1 MSILNKTAVPII
13 RHAALEQ
20 PPKVDWT
27 NFLQECS
34 HRYNWIRNYDDK
46 DYWFIEFA
54 NSYSFKFC
62 LDSLLPLDIIE
73 KIKNKEVTLI
83 LCNSQH
89 GYHRI
94 IEDIYNCVVIN
105 YNIPPEQILLLSN
118 SPDILAE
125 ILVVSKE
132 KNRDQIKVEFMI
144 EFEAEAKEVAKSF
157 TTAKNTLEY
166 KEYPKKFLSFNGLPR
181 PHRTAI
187 QLLLKTNNLLH
198 NGYVSYNVRLQDNPT
213 QDPEHWYN
221 QLIGR
226 EELSVFFSSFKDDI
240 CKLTPIYLDTT
251 PKTHHMVHPANMAK
265 VHLPMYEN
273 SYFSLI
279 TETAAYKGYS
289 DDGFTGAGRILSEK
303 TFKAI
308 VNQHPFILVAMP
320 RSLEELHDLGYK
332 TFSPWIDES
341 YDQEEDDVKR
351 TFMIMREVKK
361 LCNLD
366 PDELKGFLQFAKE
379 IVVYNYNL
387 LVSKNKWT
395 YPLNYKW
402 TYPLN

>member
-20 PPKVDWT
+20 PPTVDWT
-27 NFLQECS
+27 VFLS
-34 HRYNWIRNYDDK
+34 HHPRYSWIRNYDDK
-46 DYWFIEFA
+46 NYWFIEFA

-94 IEDIYNCVVIN
+94 IEDIYNCVVIK

-125 ILVVSKE
+125 ILFVSKE
-132 KNRDQIKVEFMI
+132 KNCDQIKAEFMI
-144 EFEAEAKEVAKSF
+144 EFEAEAREVINSF

-187 QLLLKTNNLLH
+187 QFLLKTNNLLRS
-198 NGYVSYNVRLQDNPT
+198 GYVSYNVRLQDNPT

-221 QLIGR
+221 QLIDR
-226 EELSVFFSSFKDDI
+226 EELRIFFSAYKDDI

-251 PKTHHMVHPANMAK
+251 PETHHMVHPAKVNK
-265 VHLPMYEN
+265 VHLSMYEN
-273 SYFSLI
+273 SYFSLV
-279 TETAAYKGYS
+279 TETAAYNGFS
-289 DDGFTGAGRILSEK
+289 DEGFTGAGRILSEK

-351 TFMIMREVKK
+351 TLMIMEEVKK
-361 LCNLD
+361 LCNLQSE
-366 PDELKGFLQFAKE
+366 ELKEFLQFAKE
-379 IVVYNYNL
+379 IVVYNYNVL
-387 LVSKNKWT
+387 ASKNKWT
-395 YPLNYKW
+395 YPLN
-402 TYPLN
+402 

>member
-13 RHAALEQ
+13 RHAAHEQ

-27 NFLQECS
+27 NFLQDPF

-46 DYWFIEFA
+46 NYWFIEFA

-125 ILVVSKE
+125 ILFVSKE
-132 KNRDQIKVEFMI
+132 KNLDQIKAEFMI
-144 EFEAEAKEVAKSF
+144 EFEAEAKEVAKLY

-187 QLLLKTNNLLH
+187 QFLLKTNNLLH
-198 NGYVSYNVRLQDNPT
+198 SGYVSYNVRLDNNPT
-213 QDPEHWYN
+213 QDPVFHYN
-221 QLIGR
+221 QLMCR
-226 EELSVFFSSFKDDI
+226 EELSIFFSSFEDDM

-251 PKTHHMVHPANMAK
+251 RDNHHLLHPSEVPVTHIDF
-265 VHLPMYEN
+265 YQDT
-273 SYFSLI
+273 YFSII

-289 DDGFTGAGRILSEK
+289 DDGYTGGGRILSEK

-320 RSLEELHDLGYK
+320 RSLEELHELGYK

-341 YDQEEDDVKR
+341 YDQEEDDIKR

-361 LCNLD
+361 LCNLE
-366 PDELKGFLQFAKE
+366 PDELKEFLQFAKE

-402 TYPLN
+402 T